1 MKRAIEILTIF
12 LLVAT
17 VMSCSDRS
25 SHGKRRHLSDTGKSV
40 FFTDRR
46 PFDRKLID
54 EDISRLSKAISENP
68 KDARLW
74 VARGF
79 IHAALTD
86 FKRAISDFEE
96 AARLDPNTD
105 TADPYGPKKSA
116 VLYLLALA
124 YWQNGQPAEAIKH
137 FSIVIDRNP
146 SHARSRFY
154 RGMAS
159 LEAGNRANAI
169 KDIEAALSLQKES
182 MYEQVLGEIKGQGGQ
197 EAIFA
202 SYVICFHPNKPP
214 QNRPFGYIWE
224 IQHQV
229 R

>member
-1 MKRAIEILTIF
+1 MKRAIEVLTIF

-25 SHGKRRHLSDTGKSV
+25 SQGKRRHLSDTGKSL

-46 PFDRKLID
+46 PFDRELID
-54 EDISRLSKAISENP
+54 EDISRLSDAISASP

-86 FKRAISDFEE
+86 FKRAIFDLEE

-105 TADPYGPKKSA
+105 TADRYGQKENA
-116 VLYLLALA
+116 VVYLLALA

-137 FSIVIDRNP
+137 FSIVIDTNP
-146 SHARSRFY
+146 SHALSRFY

-159 LEAGNRANAI
+159 LEAGDRAGAL

-182 MYEQVLGEIKGQGGQ
+182 MYEQVLGEIKGQGGR

-214 QNRPFGYIWE
+214 QSRPFGYVWE
-224 IQHQV
+224 ILHQV